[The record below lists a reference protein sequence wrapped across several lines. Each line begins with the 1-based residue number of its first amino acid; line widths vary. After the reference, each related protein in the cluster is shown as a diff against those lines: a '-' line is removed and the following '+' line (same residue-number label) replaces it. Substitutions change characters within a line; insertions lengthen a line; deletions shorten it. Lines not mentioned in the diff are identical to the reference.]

1 MVNDTPLAESAL
13 WKIENGS
20 VNVVDVNVQGERRL
34 VTSSARIF
42 GGNILGRFRRNN
54 GILFDM
60 PQAYLIRL
68 NEVRQLQGMKA

>member
-1 MVNDTPLAESAL
+1 MVNDTPLAESVL

-20 VNVVDVNVQGERRL
+20 VSIVDINVQGERRL
-34 VTSSARIF
+34 VTYSSRIF
-42 GGNILGRFRRNN
+42 GGDILGRFRRNN